1 METPVE
7 RVRLVMER
15 TGLSQGEFAQQ
26 VGLDASKMSKSLAGA
41 RRFSSLDLARIAEF
55 GHVSVDWLLTGE
67 EDAVAMAARA
77 EGGTN
82 IGGAAAMAARITEL
96 RSSAV
101 ALGRGRVTT
110 KVEMPRSGQW
120 AADGEAL
127 ALSAREAI
135 GGEVH
140 LADDLASEIDR
151 LFGVDVGIMDLGD
164 AVDGLCA
171 RTDEAVAILAAPTPI
186 FARQRFTL
194 AHELGHVLA
203 EDDQGIHVDEDVFAA
218 GHRESEQRAN
228 AFAAALLMPEAYL
241 REVVVDSLDD
251 VAFANLVLDLKVSPS
266 ALAIRLKRLRLVDG
280 MTQTAL
286 QSMTMREAQALADR
300 GAEAS
305 AASQLAMQDRPPP
318 TLGRDLYEAYL
329 DGDTTLR
336 PYASLLGTDTESL
349 RASLESAGS

>member
-1 METPVE
+1 M
-7 RVRLVMER
+7 
-15 TGLSQGEFAQQ
+15 
-26 VGLDASKMSKSLAGA
+26 
-41 RRFSSLDLARIAEF
+41 
-55 GHVSVDWLLTGE
+55 
-67 EDAVAMAARA
+67 
-77 EGGTN
+77 
-82 IGGAAAMAARITEL
+82 
-96 RSSAV
+96 
-101 ALGRGRVTT
+101 
-110 KVEMPRSGQW
+110 
-120 AADGEAL
+120 
-127 ALSAREAI
+127 
-135 GGEVH
+135 
-140 LADDLASEIDR
+140 
-151 LFGVDVGIMDLGD
+151 
-164 AVDGLCA
+164 
-171 RTDEAVAILAAPTPI
+171 
-186 FARQRFTL
+186 
-194 AHELGHVLA
+194 
-203 EDDQGIHVDEDVFAA
+203 HVDEDVFAA